1 MVEFN
6 IMWTDVV
13 DLNDFYGSSLGQTA
27 RCIIR
32 RRARAM
38 WPNVQG
44 MVVAGMGYATP
55 FLRPFRDEAE
65 RVIAVMPAGQGV
77 LHWPTGEPG
86 LVVLSDEDE
95 LPLPDLSVD
104 RLLLVHVVESSEQL
118 RAMMR
123 EAWRVLSDSG
133 RLLIVVPNR
142 RGIWAR
148 LDRTPFGFGHPYS
161 RGQLSRLLR
170 ECMFTPFQSARALYM
185 PPIDWKV
192 MLTSAFAIEKIGS
205 RWFPTFAGVL
215 MIEAGK
221 QIYAVTPSKSVNRRE
236 RRFVVL
242 PGRAPAARV
251 SPIRDGLR
259 LLTDD

>member
-27 RCIIR
+27 GRIIS
-32 RRARAM
+32 RRARAV

-44 MVVAGMGYATP
+44 MVVAGIGYSTP
-55 FLRPFRDEAE
+55 FLWPFRDEAE

-77 LHWPTGEPG
+77 THWPAGEPS
-86 LVVLSDEDE
+86 LVVLADEIE

-148 LDRTPFGFGHPYS
+148 LDHTPFGFGHPYS

-192 MLTSAFAIEKIGS
+192 MLTSASAIEKIGS

-215 MIEAGK
+215 LIEAGK
-221 QIYAVTPSKSVNRRE
+221 QIYAASPSKSVNRRE

-259 LLTDD
+259 LLTDV